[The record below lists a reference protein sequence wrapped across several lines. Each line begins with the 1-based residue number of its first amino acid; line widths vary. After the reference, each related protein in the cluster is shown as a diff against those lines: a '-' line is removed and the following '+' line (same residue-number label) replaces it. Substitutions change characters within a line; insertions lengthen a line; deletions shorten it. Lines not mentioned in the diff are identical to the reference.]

1 MKGNL
6 NGVHSVPIFLWQG
19 QKGSREVGGGQGEGM
34 RQWAGGTGMVT
45 GRAGF

>member
-6 NGVHSVPIFLWQG
+6 DGVHSVPIFLWQG
-19 QKGSREVGGGQGEGM
+19 QKGGREVGRGEPGGQE
-34 RQWAGGTGMVT
+34 WVT